1 MGKIIVD
8 ICGTLFNSNTTYDF
22 CRFFFVN
29 SKRYRI
35 LEIIFNSSF
44 IYLLN
49 AACFKLMRKDIKKII
64 LIKMLNGYSYEEL
77 YNAANLFYDQ
87 YLQNCKS
94 EIVICSATL
103 DFIADAIAN
112 KMHIELHIS
121 SRLLYTLNAKCKGK
135 ILVDLYGMKKSALQ
149 AKNISPPFEAVFT
162 DDISDIELLKFS
174 VRRFVIV
181 SKKKRHKW
189 DVLLKKSDI
198 INYKYLYSNA

>member
-1 MGKIIVD
+1 MI
-8 ICGTLFNSNTTYDF
+8 LSFL
-22 CRFFFVN
+22 FVN

-87 YLQNCKS
+87 YLVYHKNIEVWNLLNYYLQNCKS

-181 SKKKRHKW
+181 SKKN
-189 DVLLKKSDI
+189 V
-198 INYKYLYSNA
+198 INGMCY

>member
-1 MGKIIVD
+1 
-8 ICGTLFNSNTTYDF
+8 
-22 CRFFFVN
+22 
-29 SKRYRI
+29 
-35 LEIIFNSSF
+35 
-44 IYLLN
+44 
-49 AACFKLMRKDIKKII
+49 
-64 LIKMLNGYSYEEL
+64 MLNGYSYEEL
-77 YNAANLFYDQ
+77 YNAASLFYDQ
-87 YLQNCKS
+87 YLVYHKNIEVWNLLNYYLQNCKS

>member
-87 YLQNCKS
+87 YLVYHKNIEVWNLLNYYLQNCKS

-149 AKNISPPFEAVFT
+149 AKNISPPFQT
-162 DDISDIELLKFS
+162 
-174 VRRFVIV
+174 
-181 SKKKRHKW
+181 
-189 DVLLKKSDI
+189 
-198 INYKYLYSNA
+198 SNC